1 MRRGWTILLGLA
13 VIAAF
18 AVLARTGGGA
28 SIKPAGGAPVR
39 ATTGSGAGAGL
50 PLGAPRKGPP
60 GKGYVVI
67 SQASGTRR
75 YDFSEVDCI
84 RSPNSPGGLLAK
96 ANTDPAKPNEV
107 SIRVST
113 DDSTLTPIQLQ
124 IGGSRSWSDA
134 QGTPR
139 IHRADHTVGFTA
151 TLRSDEHASPVAVRG
166 SLTCGSITTL
176 G

>member
-1 MRRGWTILLGLA
+1 MRRRLTILLGLA

-18 AVLARTGGGA
+18 AVLARTGGGDP
-28 SIKPAGGAPVR
+28 IKPAAGASVTP
-39 ATTGSGAGAGL
+39 TTGSGGAGL

-67 SQASGTRR
+67 ARAGGTRR

-84 RSPNSPGGLLAK
+84 RSPNSPNGLLAR
-96 ANTDPAKPNEV
+96 ANTDPAQPGEV
-107 SIRVST
+107 SIRVTT

-124 IGGSRSWSDA
+124 IGATASWSDT

-139 IHRADHTVGFTA
+139 IHRADKTVEFAA
-151 TLRSDEHASPVAVRG
+151 TLKSDQHASPVTVRG
-166 SLTCGSITTL
+166 SLTCGAITTL